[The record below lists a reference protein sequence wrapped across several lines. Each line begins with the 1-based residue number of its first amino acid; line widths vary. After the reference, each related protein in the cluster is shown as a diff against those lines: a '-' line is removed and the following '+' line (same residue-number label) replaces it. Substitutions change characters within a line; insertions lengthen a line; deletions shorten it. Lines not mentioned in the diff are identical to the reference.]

1 MAQQW
6 IRKCSLI
13 VGDGEKGLELA
24 DFRVTFQVVHWT
36 TQTPGRAIIRV
47 YNLKSETEK
56 QIQKEFTKITLKAGY
71 ESEGAPYGVIF
82 AGNTIEAPRGREN
95 PVDTYIDILAA
106 DGDQAYNY
114 AVVSKTL
121 APGSTF
127 KDQLQEIEKAMKPYG
142 VTLGY
147 IPDLGE
153 AKMPRA
159 RVFHGMARDYLRTI
173 ARSTNCTWHIDQGKI
188 NFIKNDGT
196 KPGDAVVLNSDTGLI
211 GRPIQTMNGI
221 IARCLLNP
229 NLRPG
234 GKVKIDQASVTEMM
248 GNLVWGGENG
258 SQASADP
265 QTDAQFRP
273 SISADG
279 LYKILQVGWV
289 GDTRGQPWYTDMTLA
304 PINGTQP
311 GTQQALGYAGGI

>member
-13 VGDGEKGLELA
+13 VGDGAKGLELGE
-24 DFRVTFQVVHWT
+24 FRVTFQIIRAT
-36 TQTPGRAIIRV
+36 TQSPGRAMIRV
-47 YNLKSETEK
+47 YNLKADTEK

-71 ESEGAPYGVIF
+71 EAAGAPYGVIF
-82 AGNTIEAPRGREN
+82 TGNTIEAPRGREN
-95 PVDTYIDILAA
+95 PVDTYLDILAA

-127 KDQLQEIEKAMKPYG
+127 KDQLKTIEEALKPHG

-147 IPDLGE
+147 IPDLGS

-173 ARSTNCTWHIDQGKI
+173 ARSTNCSWHIDQGKVD
-188 NFIKNDGT
+188 FVKNDGV
-196 KPGDAVVLNSDTGLI
+196 KPGEAVVLNSDTGLI

-221 IARCLLNP
+221 LARCLLNP
-229 NLRPG
+229 NLRIG
-234 GKVKIDQASVTEMM
+234 GQVKIDQASVNEMM
-248 GNLVWGGENG
+248 GNLVWGGEGG
-258 SQASADP
+258 SSASADP
-265 QTDAQFRP
+265 QTDALLRP
-273 SISADG
+273 SIADDG
-279 LYKILQVGWV
+279 LYKILQLGFT
-289 GDTRGQPWYTDMTLA
+289 GDTRGQAWYADLTLA

-311 GTQQALGYAGGI
+311 GTQQALGFGGSI